1 MHFYRSPQ
9 TSNQRTL
16 MDWLLMSLIAIA
28 VFITGISKGGFSG
41 AFGILAVP
49 LISLQTSP
57 TLAAAIMLPILC
69 IMDIFTVQKFWKKW
83 NTEQL
88 IKCIPAAIIGVVV
101 GGLTASWFSAEWL
114 KIMVGVIA
122 VGFTLNSWP
131 KKNRTTERQPLNSFI
146 GKLWCTLGGFTSFIA
161 HAGGPPMSVYLLR
174 ANLDKTQYVATAAVI
189 FTAINYVKLIPYGM
203 LGQLNSTNILLSL
216 CFTPVAFIGV
226 QLGAWLHYKLSTAVF
241 FKFMYGFLFLTGIK
255 LIWDGVTGLS

>member
-1 MHFYRSPQ
+1 
-9 TSNQRTL
+9 
-16 MDWLLMSLIAIA
+16 MDWLFLSTIAIA

-41 AFGILAVP
+41 AFGIIAVP
-49 LISLQTSP
+49 LITLQTSP

-69 IMDIFTVQKFWKKW
+69 IMDLFTVQKFWKKW
-83 NTEQL
+83 NSEQL
-88 IKCIPAAIIGVVV
+88 LKCIPAAIAGVAI

-131 KKNRTTERQPLNSFI
+131 RKSRTRLQKPLSPFI
-146 GKLWCTLGGFTSFIA
+146 GKVWCAIGGFTSFIA

-174 ANLDKTQYVATAAVI
+174 ANLEKTQYVATAAVI

-203 LGQLNSTNILLSL
+203 LGQLNTSNVQLSL
-216 CFTPVAFIGV
+216 YFTPIAFLGV
-226 QLGAWLHYKLSTAVF
+226 QLGAWLHYRLSTALF
-241 FKFMYGFLFLTGIK
+241 FKAMYSFLFLTGLK
-255 LIWDGVTGLS
+255 LIWDGVSGLN

>member
-1 MHFYRSPQ
+1 
-9 TSNQRTL
+9 
-16 MDWLLMSLIAIA
+16 MDWLLISLIGIA
-28 VFITGISKGGFSG
+28 VFITGVSKGGFSG

-83 NTEQL
+83 NAEQL
-88 IKCIPAAIIGVVV
+88 LKCIPAAIVGVII
-101 GGLTASWFSAEWL
+101 GGLTASWFSTEWL

-131 KKNRTTERQPLNSFI
+131 RKNTNTTRKPLSAI
-146 GKLWCTLGGFTSFIA
+146 AGKLWCALGGFTSFIA

-203 LGQLNSTNILLSL
+203 LGQLNTSNILLSL
-216 CFTPVAFIGV
+216 SFTPIAFLGV
-226 QLGAWLHYKLSTAVF
+226 QLGAWLHYKISTALF
-241 FKFMYGFLFLTGIK
+241 FKAMYSCLFLTGLK
-255 LIWDGVTGLS
+255 LIWDGISGLN

>member
-1 MHFYRSPQ
+1 
-9 TSNQRTL
+9 
-16 MDWLLMSLIAIA
+16 MDWLLITLIAIA

-57 TLAAAIMLPILC
+57 VLAAAIMLPILC
-69 IMDIFTVQKFWKKW
+69 IMDVFAVQKFWRKW
-83 NTEQL
+83 NTQQL
-88 IKCIPAAIIGVVV
+88 IKCIPAAIVGVIV
-101 GGLTASWFSAEWL
+101 GGLTASWFSSEWL

-131 KKNRTTERQPLNSFI
+131 RKSRTTQLKPLSTI
-146 GKLWCTLGGFTSFIA
+146 AGKLWCSLGGFTSFIA

-189 FTAINYVKLIPYGM
+189 FTAINYVKLIPYSM
-203 LGQLNSTNILLSL
+203 LGQFNTSNILLSL
-216 CFTPVAFIGV
+216 CFTPIAYLGV
-226 QLGAWLHYKLSTAVF
+226 QLGAWLHYKISTTLF
-241 FKFMYGFLFLTGIK
+241 FKFMYGFLFLTGAK
-255 LIWDGVTGLS
+255 LIWDGVSVLNQ

>member
-1 MHFYRSPQ
+1 
-9 TSNQRTL
+9 
-16 MDWLLMSLIAIA
+16 MDWLLISLIAIA

-41 AFGILAVP
+41 AFGIIAVP

-57 TLAAAIMLPILC
+57 TVAAAIMLPILC
-69 IMDIFTVQKFWKKW
+69 MMDIFTVQKFWKKW

-88 IKCIPAAIIGVVV
+88 IKCIPAAIIGVII
-101 GGLTASWFSAEWL
+101 GGLTASWFSTDWL

-122 VGFTLNSWP
+122 VGFTLNAWP
-131 KKNRTTERQPLNSFI
+131 RKNRVTPLEPLSAI
-146 GKLWCTLGGFTSFIA
+146 AGKFWCGLGGFTSFIA

-203 LGQLNSTNILLSL
+203 LGQFNTSNILLSL
-216 CFTPVAFIGV
+216 SFIPVAFLGV
-226 QLGAWLHYKLSTAVF
+226 QLGAWLHYKISTTVF
-241 FKFMYGFLFLTGIK
+241 FKAMYSFLFLTGVK
-255 LIWDGVTGLS
+255 LIWDGISALN

>member
-1 MHFYRSPQ
+1 
-9 TSNQRTL
+9 
-16 MDWLLMSLIAIA
+16 MDWLLMSLIAFA

-69 IMDIFTVQKFWKKW
+69 IMDIFTVQRFWKKW

-88 IKCIPAAIIGVVV
+88 IKCIPAAIIGVII
-101 GGLTASWFSAEWL
+101 GGLTASWFSSEWL

-131 KKNRTTERQPLNSFI
+131 RKNRTTKQQPQNAFI
-146 GKLWCTLGGFTSFIA
+146 GKLWCALGGFTSFIA

-174 ANLDKTQYVATAAVI
+174 TNLDKTQYVATAAVI

-203 LGQLNSTNILLSL
+203 LGQLNSANILLSL
-216 CFTPVAFIGV
+216 CFTPVAFLGV
-226 QLGAWLHYKLSTAVF
+226 QLGAWLHYKLSTAAF
-241 FKFMYGFLFLTGIK
+241 FKFMYSFLFLTGIK